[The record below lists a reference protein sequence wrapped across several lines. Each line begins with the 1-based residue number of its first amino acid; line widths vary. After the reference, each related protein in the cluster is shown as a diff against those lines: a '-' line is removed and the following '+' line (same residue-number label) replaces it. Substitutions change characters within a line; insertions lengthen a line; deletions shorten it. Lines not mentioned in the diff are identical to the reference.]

1 MQVAPSCGQICNL
14 NKWRHLVA
22 NFATNACGALWWSNL
37 QLMQVAQSGGQ
48 ICNWCKWCHLVAKYG
63 TNARAF
69 SLLTEEITQ
78 VKKAIPWVS
87 RASGN
92 VSFFTICLF
101 PSISII
107 TVAVNPD
114 SKLIFFFTSPF
125 VCFQSVWNNI
135 VTVHPHLNWRQLD
148 CHLNW
153 TMLWQRSLIMSGFNC
168 RNCQ

>member
-1 MQVAPSCGQICNL
+1 MVGGCEASNGEKALYIGRTW
-14 NKWRHLVA
+14 WR
-22 NFATNACGALWWSNL
+22 S
-37 QLMQVAQSGGQ
+37 
-48 ICNWCKWCHLVAKYG
+48 K
-63 TNARAF
+63 
-69 SLLTEEITQ
+69 
-78 VKKAIPWVS
+78 
-87 RASGN
+87 

-107 TVAVNPD
+107 TVVVNPH
-114 SKLIFFFTSPF
+114 SQFIFFFTSPF

-168 RNCQ
+168 RNCQYYCIFIQIVISLPATISGNENWYRKHNLIFEFM